1 MSNQEMLPI
10 KVVSQRTGL
19 TQHVIRVWEKRY
31 SAVSPSR
38 NTTNRR
44 FYTDKEVER
53 LSLLREAIEKGF
65 SIGQIAHLS
74 NDQISSMIATPEKS
88 LDLGISTS
96 NQSIEQY
103 IENCLAAIAEI
114 DTQKLDE
121 ILTKA
126 QVELNPSIL
135 IDDLIVPL
143 LYKIGILWQEGKLR
157 IVEEHLASAVIR
169 NLLGRIKTDLQP
181 TNIAP
186 KIIIATPPRQWH
198 ELGALLAAATAA
210 YEGWKVIYLGANLP
224 VEEITKAA
232 QLHKIKLVA
241 LSIIYPV
248 DDPYLHLDL
257 KKLRSLL
264 GSQVQL
270 IIGGQATEGYLAT
283 IKSINATVV
292 TNLKSFRQLLNS
304 LRSPNKHKI

>member
-31 SAVSPSR
+31 GAVSPSR

-44 FYTDKEVER
+44 FYTDKEVTR
-53 LSLLREAIEKGF
+53 LSLLREAIENGF
-65 SIGQIAHLS
+65 SIGQIAHLPS
-74 NDQISSMIATPEKS
+74 DQISSMIAEKP
-88 LDLGISTS
+88 LDLGISAN
-96 NQSIEQY
+96 NQSIDQY
-103 IENCLAAIAEI
+103 IEGCLAAIAEI

-143 LYKIGILWQEGKLR
+143 LYRIGNLWQEGRLR

-181 TNIAP
+181 TSVAP

-232 QLHKIKLVA
+232 QLHKAKLVA

-257 KKLRSLL
+257 KKLRNLL

-270 IIGGQATEGYLAT
+270 IIGGQATEAYLAT
-283 IKSINATVV
+283 IQSINATVV
-292 TNLKSFRQLLNS
+292 TNLKSFRQILNS

>member
-1 MSNQEMLPI
+1 MLPI

-31 SAVSPSR
+31 QAVSPSR

-53 LSLLREAIEKGF
+53 LSLLRKAIENGF

-74 NDQISSMIATPEKS
+74 NDQISSLITEKS
-88 LDLGISTS
+88 LDLGISAS
-96 NQSIEQY
+96 NQSLEQY
-103 IENCLAAIAEI
+103 IESCLAAITEI

-126 QVELNPSIL
+126 QIELSPNVL

-143 LYKIGILWQEGKLR
+143 LYKIGELWQEGKLR

-198 ELGALLAAATAA
+198 ELGALLAAVTAA

-232 QLHKIKLVA
+232 QLHKVKLVA

-248 DDPYLHLDL
+248 DDPYLHLEL
-257 KKLRSLL
+257 KKLRNLL

-270 IIGGQATEGYLAT
+270 IIGGQATEGYLTT
-283 IKSINATVV
+283 IKSISATVV
-292 TNLKSFRQLLNS
+292 TNLKSFRQILNS
-304 LRSPNKHKI
+304 LRKPNKI

>member
-31 SAVSPSR
+31 GAVSPSR

-44 FYTDKEVER
+44 FYTDKEVTR
-53 LSLLREAIEKGF
+53 LSLLREAIENGF
-65 SIGQIAHLS
+65 SIGQIAHLPS
-74 NDQISSMIATPEKS
+74 DQISNMIAEKP
-88 LDLGISTS
+88 LDIGISAS

-103 IENCLAAIAEI
+103 IEGCLAAIAEI

-143 LYKIGILWQEGKLR
+143 LYRIGNLWQEGRLR

-181 TNIAP
+181 TSVAP

-232 QLHKIKLVA
+232 QLHKAKLVA

-257 KKLRSLL
+257 KKLRNLL

-270 IIGGQATEGYLAT
+270 IIGGQATEAYLAT
-283 IKSINATVV
+283 IQSINATVV
-292 TNLKSFRQLLNS
+292 TNLKSFRQILNS

>member
-31 SAVSPSR
+31 GAVSPTR

-44 FYTDKEVER
+44 FYTDKEVTR
-53 LSLLREAIEKGF
+53 LSLLREAIENGF
-65 SIGQIAHLS
+65 SIGQIAHLPS
-74 NDQISSMIATPEKS
+74 DQISNMIAEKP
-88 LDLGISTS
+88 LDLGISAS
-96 NQSIEQY
+96 NQSIDQY
-103 IENCLAAIAEI
+103 IEGCLAAIAEI

-143 LYKIGILWQEGKLR
+143 LYKIGNLWQEGRLR

-181 TNIAP
+181 TSVAP

-232 QLHKIKLVA
+232 QLHKAKLVA

-257 KKLRSLL
+257 KKLRNLL

-283 IKSINATVV
+283 IQSINATVV
-292 TNLKSFRQLLNS
+292 TNLKSFRQILNS